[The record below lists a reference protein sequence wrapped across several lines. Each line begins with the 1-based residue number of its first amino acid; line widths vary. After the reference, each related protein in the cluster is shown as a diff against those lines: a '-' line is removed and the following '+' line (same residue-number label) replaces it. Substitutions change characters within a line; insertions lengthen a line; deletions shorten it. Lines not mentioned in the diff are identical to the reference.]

1 LWFLPSLM
9 QRAGLIVN
17 PYPASLLRDP
27 SQKKEAGAE

>member
-1 LWFLPSLM
+1 M